1 MLLAIS
7 GTPGTGKTSVAEL
20 LVKQLNAGAKKAADK
35 YKLVRLNDLVKKAGA
50 KTGYDEKRHS
60 TIVGMTK
67 LKAAMKEL
75 AAKHANI
82 VMEGHFAHLL
92 PADLLVILRCEPK
105 ALEKRLAAKYD
116 WPTKVTENAEAELMG
131 IITEE
136 AMMARRIGTVF
147 EVDTTERGA
156 DETAAL
162 VRRILEGDAQARAEN
177 AVGGIDWM
185 KSF

>member
-20 LVKQLNAGAKKAADK
+20 LVKGLNAGVKKAYER
-35 YKLVRLNDLVKKAGA
+35 YKLVKLNALVKKAGA
-50 KTGYDEKRHS
+50 QIGYDDRRHS
-60 TIVGMTK
+60 KIVGVTK
-67 LKAAMKEL
+67 LRAAVKAL
-75 AAKHANI
+75 TAKHKNI

-105 ALEKRLAAKYD
+105 ALEARLRAKYD
-116 WPTKVTENAEAELMG
+116 WPTKITENAEAELIGVITDEALPMHKMG
-131 IITEE
+131 S
-136 AMMARRIGTVF
+136 VF
-147 EVDTTERGA
+147 EVDTTKRTAEQ
-156 DETAAL
+156 TAAV
-162 VRRILEGDAQARAEN
+162 VRRILEGDEQARAEN